1 MLADKEWDTA
11 FEVSVAV
18 DAAELLIGL
27 VEAALYDLLDRGLFS
42 LLTRIV
48 STAHSAGLSRRFSL
62 WRRLRWRFVTACT
75 TDPRGWL
82 RFQVLS

>member
-11 FEVSVAV
+11 FEVSVAF
-18 DAAELLIGL
+18 DAAELLIEL

-48 STAHSAGLSRRFSL
+48 STARSA
-62 WRRLRWRFVTACT
+62 A
-75 TDPRGWL
+75 
-82 RFQVLS
+82 VLSAPILTLAEAEVAFRDGMHDRSRPC